1 MNRFAFG
8 RTNGVAN
15 PVPLPAAPE
24 QESEQVTYHRYPTW
38 LALRWLFLFRLVLLI
53 GLILLFSPHALD
65 PLISPAHVELA
76 WKILILYALLVLV
89 SGIGLSLHW
98 PGRASQVHLAVYTDI
113 LALSLLTYAAGG
125 ASSGIGILIVFAVAA
140 GALLMEGRLALLFA
154 SFASLAVLTEQ
165 IYSNLYDNA
174 ATGSYTQAG
183 LLGSIFFAVAIL
195 AHILY
200 RRVRT
205 AEAKAA
211 RRTVDIASLTKL
223 NAFII
228 KNLETGI
235 IVVDG
240 ERHVRLI
247 NKTTL
252 RLLALKGTRPGD
264 SLADIAPSL
273 GQWLDTQVTNPASEG
288 SVVHVGGRE
297 LHASLKLLGDYRAS
311 GAILY
316 LRDNQELTQEAQQI
330 KLAALGTLTASIAHN
345 IRNPLSA
352 ITHASQ
358 LFADGKDLPDDDRHL
373 IDIILRNSARIDETV
388 RSVLQLSRRN
398 QMDAV
403 PLDLAVWLSE
413 FVEEFGETHGMPPE
427 RWRLEIGLRP
437 ATVEVDPRH
446 LHQILSN
453 LCENALIHGEYEN
466 EPATIS
472 IHLAP
477 GRLVPGEG
485 LERQTCLIQISDA
498 GTGIAP
504 EIAREIFNPFFTT
517 KPSGTGLG
525 LYIARELAETNRI
538 RLTHENARPHGSRF
552 NLLFPS

>member
-1 MNRFAFG
+1 MNRFASG
-8 RTNGVAN
+8 RTNRVAD
-15 PVPLPAAPE
+15 PAPLPFAPG
-24 QESEQVTYHRYPTW
+24 QATSQVWHHEYPTW

-53 GLILLFSPHALD
+53 GLILLFSPNALD
-65 PLISPAHVELA
+65 PLISPTHAELA
-76 WKILILYALLVLV
+76 WKILILYAMLVLL

-98 PGRASQVHLAVYTDI
+98 PGRESQVHLAVYTDI
-113 LALSLLTYAAGG
+113 IALTLLTYAAGG
-125 ASSGIGILIVFAVAA
+125 ASSGVGILIVFAVAA

-154 SFASLAVLTEQ
+154 SLASLAVLTEQ
-165 IYSNLYDNA
+165 IYSNLNDNA

-195 AHILY
+195 AHVLY

-240 ERHVRLI
+240 ERHVRLT
-247 NKTTL
+247 NKATL
-252 RLLALKGTRPGD
+252 RLLALTRTQPGD
-264 SLADIAPSL
+264 SLADISPSL
-273 GQWLDTQVTNPASEG
+273 CQWLDTEVANPAPDG
-288 SVVHVGGRE
+288 GVIRVGDRE

-316 LRDNQELTQEAQQI
+316 LRDNQEITREAQQI

-358 LFADGKDLPDDDRHL
+358 LFADGKDLPEDDRHL
-373 IDIILRNSARIDETV
+373 IEIILRNSARIDETV

-398 QMDAV
+398 QIDPV
-403 PLDLAVWLSE
+403 PLDLALWLSE
-413 FVEEFGETHGMPPE
+413 FDEEFRDTHRLPPE
-427 RWRLEIGLRP
+427 RCQVEILLRP
-437 ATVEVDPRH
+437 ACVEADPRH

-453 LCENALIHGEYEN
+453 LCENALIHGGYED
-466 EPATIS
+466 EPARIR
-472 IHLAP
+472 IRLASGVGP
-477 GRLVPGEG
+477 DH
-485 LERQTCLIQISDA
+485 QTPLIEISDTGA
-498 GTGIAP
+498 GIDP
-504 EIAREIFNPFFTT
+504 SIAREIFNPFFTT
-517 KPSGTGLG
+517 KPAGTGLG
-525 LYIARELAETNRI
+525 LYIAKELAGTNGI
-538 RLTHENARPHGSRF
+538 RLTHENIAPHGCRF
-552 NLLFPS
+552 NLAFSA

>member
-8 RTNGVAN
+8 RTNAAAD
-15 PVPLPAAPE
+15 PTPLPPAPAPE
-24 QESEQVTYHRYPTW
+24 SHQLGNHRYPSW
-38 LALRWLFLFRLVLLI
+38 LALRWLFLFRLILLI
-53 GLILLFSPHALD
+53 GLILLFSPNALD

-76 WKILILYALLVLV
+76 WKILILYALLVLL

-98 PGRASQVHLAVYTDI
+98 PGRESQVHLAVYTDI
-113 LALSLLTYAAGG
+113 VALTLLTYAAGG
-125 ASSGIGILIVFAVAA
+125 SSSGIGILIVFAVAA

-154 SFASLAVLTEQ
+154 SLASLAVLTEQ

-200 RRVRT
+200 RRVRA
-205 AEAKAA
+205 AEEKAA
-211 RRTVDIASLTKL
+211 RRTVDIANLTKL

-240 ERHVRLI
+240 ERHVRLT
-247 NKTTL
+247 NKATL

-264 SLADIAPSL
+264 SLADISPSL
-273 GQWLDTQVTNPASEG
+273 CQWLDTEVANPKPDG
-288 SVVHVGGRE
+288 GVLRVGDRE

-311 GAILY
+311 GAIVY
-316 LRDNQELTQEAQQI
+316 LRDNQELTREAQQI

-358 LFADGKDLPDDDRHL
+358 LFADGKDLPEDDRHL
-373 IDIILRNSARIDETV
+373 IDIILRNSARIDKTV

-398 QMDAV
+398 QMDPVA
-403 PLDLAVWLSE
+403 LDLAPWLSE
-413 FVEEFGETHGMPPE
+413 FVEEFRETHRLPPE
-427 RWRLEIGLRP
+427 RCRLEILLEP
-437 ATVEVDPRH
+437 AWVEVDPRH

-453 LCENALIHGEYEN
+453 LCENALIHGGFQD
-466 EPATIS
+466 EPAGIRIRLTS
-472 IHLAP
+472 GVDP
-477 GRLVPGEG
+477 GP
-485 LERQTCLIQISDA
+485 QTPLIEVSDK

-504 EIAREIFNPFFTT
+504 TIAREIFNPFFTT
-517 KPSGTGLG
+517 KPAGTGLG
-525 LYIARELAETNRI
+525 LYIAQELAETNGI
-538 RLTHENARPHGSRF
+538 RLTHNNVAPHGSRF
-552 NLLFPS
+552 NLAFPA